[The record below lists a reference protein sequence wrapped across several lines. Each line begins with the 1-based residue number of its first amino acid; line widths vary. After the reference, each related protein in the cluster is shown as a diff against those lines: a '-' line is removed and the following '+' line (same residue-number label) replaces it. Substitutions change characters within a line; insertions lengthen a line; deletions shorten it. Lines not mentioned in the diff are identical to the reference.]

1 MSVVIALP
9 AHGGIVMEKATLG
22 LFNLGK
28 LFVRNNIDHGLLTLT
43 NSSLITQARSK
54 CANFFINNT
63 EFEYLF
69 FLDSDI
75 GFDPLDVV
83 KLLDHKLPMVSG
95 TYPMK
100 TIPMRYCVN
109 VKEPVER
116 KGDLLKIDGNGM
128 GFCLI
133 HRQVFLDVAKANPE
147 LKYKPELKDS
157 DTPPTQAEIDNS
169 YHYFAELKKGDGF
182 VAEDKSFFA
191 RAEAV
196 GYDMWLDTTIAL
208 NHCGFHIY
216 EGTAEQRPTED
227 MPDRIDKISYD
238 TEPKESTQPKNWGYY
253 MGGGPNEVRSN

>member
-9 AHGGIVMEKATLG
+9 AHGGIVMEKTTLG

-54 CANFFINNT
+54 CANYFLNNT
-63 EFEYLF
+63 QFEYLF

-75 GFDPLDVV
+75 GFNPPDVV
-83 KLLDHKLPMVSG
+83 KLLNYKLPMVSG

-109 VKEPVER
+109 VKQPQER

-133 HRQVFLDVAKANPE
+133 HRKVFIDVAKAHPE
-147 LKYKPELKDS
+147 LKYTPELNDA
-157 DTPPTQAEIDNS
+157 DVPPTEAEMNNS
-169 YHYFAELKKGDGF
+169 YHYFAELKRGDGF

-191 RAEAV
+191 RAEKV
-196 GYDMWLDTTIAL
+196 GYDMWLDTSIAL

-216 EGTAEQRPTED
+216 EGAAQPTVETA
-227 MPDRIDKISYD
+227 
-238 TEPKESTQPKNWGYY
+238 PKQPENWGYFT
-253 MGGGPNEVRSN
+253 GT